1 MHAVHALEP
10 AAMAVEETVCEMLT
24 VIVHVGGAAEHV
36 VPAVTVVPAATP
48 VPVMVMPAAR
58 GPAVRAVIVSVVPEM
73 APVPAA
79 A

>member
-1 MHAVHALEP
+1 VHAVHALEP
-10 AAMAVEETVCEMLT
+10 AAIAVEDTVCEMLT
-24 VIVHVGGAAEHV
+24 VIVHVAAVHV

-48 VPVMVMPAAR
+48 VPVMVIPAAR